1 MFDNI
6 IPNKINGTRDFF
18 GKELEK
24 RNYLINKIVNVY
36 KKYGFEELK
45 TPIFE
50 DINLLRNVYG
60 DEGNKLMYKILK
72 SGLENDD
79 IVDYCKKHELEKND
93 NNNEDILHYLID
105 KCLRYDLT
113 LPFMR
118 YICNNYTN
126 VNFPFKRYQVDTVF
140 RADRPQKG
148 RFREF
153 YQCDIDII
161 GTDSLL
167 CEVELLQIV
176 VEVFKELGIKNY
188 KIKLNNRSLLN
199 DISKICGLDD
209 NFTKFY
215 ILVDKID
222 KIGLEKFFEEIKKL
236 NINDDKFNILKDIYN
251 NNSNLEYL
259 EDILKKNN
267 IDLDNLNNLKD
278 VYALLKTF
286 KFNLKNVCID
296 FTLARGLGYY
306 TGSIFEVVL
315 EDINIGSVIGG
326 GRYDYFANKLNDN
339 NLKAIGLSFGIDR
352 LLVALEELKL
362 FPDEIHKKNRLLV
375 LNTKNNKFDID
386 LIEKLREVYIVD
398 YYYNGNDDI
407 KKQMKFANKKEYNFV
422 LIDNNIKDMS
432 TGEQYEI

>member
-1 MFDNI
+1 MFEDI

-24 RNYLINKIVNVY
+24 RNYLIDKIINIY

-45 TPIFE
+45 TPVFE

-72 SGLENDD
+72 SGLEEKNVNDIKDNDD
-79 IVDYCKKHELEKND
+79 I
-93 NNNEDILHYLID
+93 LHNLVD

-113 LPFMR
+113 LPFIR
-118 YICNNYTN
+118 YVCNNFN
-126 VNFPFKRYQVDTVF
+126 NIIFPFKRYQVDSVF

-161 GTDSLL
+161 GSDSLL
-167 CEVELLQIV
+167 CEVELLQVITDI
-176 VEVFKELGIKNY
+176 FKELCIKNY
-188 KIKLNNRSLLN
+188 KIKLNNRGLLN
-199 DISKICGLDD
+199 DIAKICDLED

-236 NINDDKFNILKDIYN
+236 NIKDDKFEILKDIYN

-259 EDILKKNN
+259 DDIFSKNN
-267 IDLDNLNNLKD
+267 INLDNLNNLRD
-278 VYALLKTF
+278 VYNLLKS
-286 KFNLKNVCID
+286 FNFDLKNIIID

-306 TGSIFEVVL
+306 TGTIFEVVL
-315 EDINIGSVIGG
+315 EDVKIGSVVGG
-326 GRYDYFANKLNDN
+326 GRYDYFAKKLNND
-339 NLKAIGLSFGIDR
+339 NLKSIGLSFGIDR
-352 LLVALEELKL
+352 LLVALEELNL
-362 FPDEIHKKNRLLV
+362 FPNEINKKNRLLV
-375 LNTKNNKFDID
+375 LNTNNNTFNID
-386 LIEKLREVYIVD
+386 LINKLRKDYIID
-398 YYYNGNDDI
+398 YYYNPNDNI
-407 KKQMKFANKKEYNFV
+407 KKQMKFANKKGYNYV
-422 LIDNNIKDMS
+422 LIDNNIKDMT
-432 TGEQYEI
+432 TGEQCQL

>member
-1 MFDNI
+1 MFEDI

-45 TPIFE
+45 TPVFE
-50 DINLLRNVYG
+50 DISLLRNVYG
-60 DEGNKLMYKILK
+60 DEGNKLMYKILR
-72 SGLENDD
+72 SGLEEKDVKDISDNDD
-79 IVDYCKKHELEKND
+79 I
-93 NNNEDILHYLID
+93 LHNLVD

-113 LPFMR
+113 LPLIR
-118 YICNNYTN
+118 YVCNNFN
-126 VNFPFKRYQVDTVF
+126 NIIFPFKRYQVQPVF

-176 VEVFKELGIKNY
+176 VDVFKELGIKNY
-188 KIKLNNRSLLN
+188 KIKLNNRGLLN
-199 DISKICGLDD
+199 DIANLCGLKDD
-209 NFTKFY
+209 FTKFY

-222 KIGLEKFFEEIKKL
+222 KIGLEKFFEEINNL
-236 NINDDKFNILKDIYN
+236 NIKKDKLEILKDIYN

-259 EDILKKNN
+259 EDIFIKNN
-267 IDLDNLNNLKD
+267 INLDNLNNLKE
-278 VYALLKTF
+278 VYNLLKN
-286 KFNLKNVCID
+286 FNIDLKNIIID

-315 EDINIGSVIGG
+315 EDVKIGSVVGG
-326 GRYDYFANKLNDN
+326 GRYDYFANKLDNN
-339 NLKAIGLSFGIDR
+339 NLKGIGLSFGIDR
-352 LLVALEELKL
+352 LLVALEELNL
-362 FPDEIHKKNRLLV
+362 FDKDIVKKNRLLV
-375 LNTKNNKFDID
+375 LNTKNNNFDVD
-386 LIEKLREVYIVD
+386 LINKLREVYIVD
-398 YYYNGNDDI
+398 YYYNSTDDI
-407 KKQMKFANKKEYNFV
+407 KKQMKFANKKGYNYV
-422 LIDNNIKDMS
+422 LIGNNIKDMT
-432 TGEQYEI
+432 TGNVSSL

>member
-1 MFDNI
+1 MFEDI

-24 RNYLINKIVNVY
+24 RNYLIDKIVNIY

-72 SGLENDD
+72 SGLEEKDVKDITNNDD
-79 IVDYCKKHELEKND
+79 I
-93 NNNEDILHYLID
+93 LHNLVD

-118 YICNNYTN
+118 YVCNNFN
-126 VNFPFKRYQVDTVF
+126 NIIFPFKRYQVDSVF

-167 CEVELLQIV
+167 CEIELLQV
-176 VEVFKELGIKNY
+176 VAEVFKELGIKNY
-188 KIKLNNRSLLN
+188 KIKLNNRGLLN
-199 DISKICGLDD
+199 DITKICDLED

-222 KIGLEKFFEEIKKL
+222 KIGLEKFFEEIKNL
-236 NINDDKFNILKDIYN
+236 NIKEDKFKILKDIYN

-259 EDILKKNN
+259 GNIFIKNN
-267 IDLDNLNNLKD
+267 INLDNLNNLKN
-278 VYALLKTF
+278 VYDLLKN
-286 KFNLKNVCID
+286 FNFDLKNIIID

-306 TGSIFEVVL
+306 TDTIFEVIL
-315 EDINIGSVIGG
+315 EDVKIGSVVGG
-326 GRYDYFANKLNDN
+326 GRYDYFAKKLNND

-352 LLVALEELKL
+352 LLVALEELNL
-362 FPDEIHKKNRLLV
+362 FPNKINKKNRLLV
-375 LNTKNNKFDID
+375 LNTNNNIFNID
-386 LIEKLREVYIVD
+386 LINKLREDYIID
-398 YYYNGNDDI
+398 YYYNSNDDI
-407 KKQMKFANKKEYNFV
+407 KKQMKFANKKGYNYV
-422 LIDNNIKDMS
+422 LIDNNIKDMIS
-432 TGEQYEI
+432 GEQCQL

>member
-1 MFDNI
+1 MFEDI

-24 RNYLINKIVNVY
+24 RNYLIDKIVNIY

-72 SGLENDD
+72 SGLEEKDVKDITNNDD
-79 IVDYCKKHELEKND
+79 I
-93 NNNEDILHYLID
+93 LHNLVD

-118 YICNNYTN
+118 YICNNFN
-126 VNFPFKRYQVDTVF
+126 NIIFPFKRYQVDSVF

-167 CEVELLQIV
+167 CEIELLQV
-176 VEVFKELGIKNY
+176 VAEVFKELGIKNY
-188 KIKLNNRSLLN
+188 KIKLNNRGLLN
-199 DISKICGLDD
+199 DITKICDLED

-222 KIGLEKFFEEIKKL
+222 KIGLEKFFEEIKNL
-236 NINDDKFNILKDIYN
+236 NIKEDKFKILKDIYN

-259 EDILKKNN
+259 GNIFIKNN
-267 IDLDNLNNLKD
+267 INLDNLNNLKN
-278 VYALLKTF
+278 VYDLLKN
-286 KFNLKNVCID
+286 FNFDLKNIIID

-306 TGSIFEVVL
+306 TDTIFEVIL
-315 EDINIGSVIGG
+315 EDVKIGSVVGG
-326 GRYDYFANKLNDN
+326 GRYDYFAKKLNND

-352 LLVALEELKL
+352 LLVALEELNL
-362 FPDEIHKKNRLLV
+362 FPNKINKKNRLLV
-375 LNTKNNKFDID
+375 LNTNNNIFNID
-386 LIEKLREVYIVD
+386 LINKLREDYIID
-398 YYYNGNDDI
+398 YYYNSNDDI
-407 KKQMKFANKKEYNFV
+407 KKQMKFANKKGYNYV
-422 LIDNNIKDMS
+422 LIDNNIKDMIS
-432 TGEQYEI
+432 GEQCQL

>member
-1 MFDNI
+1 MFEDI

-45 TPIFE
+45 TPVFE

-60 DEGNKLMYKILK
+60 DEGNKLMYKILR
-72 SGLENDD
+72 SGLEEKDVKD
-79 IVDYCKKHELEKND
+79 ISDSD
-93 NNNEDILHYLID
+93 DILHNLVD

-113 LPFMR
+113 LPLIR
-118 YICNNYTN
+118 YVCNNFN
-126 VNFPFKRYQVDTVF
+126 NIIFPFKRYQVQPVF

-176 VEVFKELGIKNY
+176 VDVFKELGIKNY
-188 KIKLNNRSLLN
+188 KIKLNNRGLLN
-199 DISKICGLDD
+199 DIAKICNLEDD
-209 NFTKFY
+209 FTKFY

-222 KIGLEKFFEEIKKL
+222 KIGLEKFFEEINNL
-236 NINDDKFNILKDIYN
+236 NIKKDKLEILKDIYN

-259 EDILKKNN
+259 EDIFIKNN
-267 IDLDNLNNLKD
+267 INLDNLNNLKE
-278 VYALLKTF
+278 VYNLLKN
-286 KFNLKNVCID
+286 FNIDLKNIIID

-306 TGSIFEVVL
+306 TGSIFEVIL
-315 EDINIGSVIGG
+315 EDVKIGSVVGG
-326 GRYDYFANKLNDN
+326 GRYDYFANKLYNN
-339 NLKAIGLSFGIDR
+339 NLKGIGLSFGIDR
-352 LLVALEELKL
+352 LLVALEELNL
-362 FPDEIHKKNRLLV
+362 FDKDIVKKNRLLV
-375 LNTKNNKFDID
+375 LNIKNNNFDVD
-386 LIEKLREVYIVD
+386 LINKLREVYIVD
-398 YYYNGNDDI
+398 YYYNSTDDI
-407 KKQMKFANKKEYNFV
+407 KKQMKFANKKGYNYV
-422 LIDNNIKDMS
+422 LIDNNIKDMT
-432 TGEQYEI
+432 TGEQYNL

>member
-1 MFDNI
+1 MFEDI

-24 RNYLINKIVNVY
+24 KNYLINKIVNIY

-72 SGLENDD
+72 SGLEEKDVKNITNNDD
-79 IVDYCKKHELEKND
+79 I
-93 NNNEDILHYLID
+93 LHNLVD

-118 YICNNYTN
+118 YVCNNFN
-126 VNFPFKRYQVDTVF
+126 NIIFPFKRYQVDSVF

-167 CEVELLQIV
+167 CEIELLQV
-176 VEVFKELGIKNY
+176 VAEVFKELGIKNY
-188 KIKLNNRSLLN
+188 KIKLNNRGLLN
-199 DISKICGLDD
+199 DITKICDLED

-222 KIGLEKFFEEIKKL
+222 KIGLEKFFEEIKNL
-236 NINDDKFNILKDIYN
+236 NIKEDKFKILKDIYN

-259 EDILKKNN
+259 GNIFIKNN
-267 IDLDNLNNLKD
+267 INLDNLNNLKN
-278 VYALLKTF
+278 VYDLLKN
-286 KFNLKNVCID
+286 FNFDLKNIIID

-306 TGSIFEVVL
+306 TDTIFEVIL
-315 EDINIGSVIGG
+315 EDVKIGSVVGG
-326 GRYDYFANKLNDN
+326 GRYDYFAKKLNND

-352 LLVALEELKL
+352 LLVALEELNL
-362 FPDEIHKKNRLLV
+362 FPNKINKKNRLLV
-375 LNTKNNKFDID
+375 LNTNNNIFNID
-386 LIEKLREVYIVD
+386 LINKLREDYIID
-398 YYYNGNDDI
+398 YYYNSNDDI
-407 KKQMKFANKKEYNFV
+407 KKQMKFANKKGYNYV
-422 LIDNNIKDMS
+422 LIDNNIKDMIS
-432 TGEQYEI
+432 GEQCQL

>member
-1 MFDNI
+1 MFEDI

-24 RNYLINKIVNVY
+24 RNYLIDKIVNIY

-72 SGLENDD
+72 SGLEEKDVKDITNNDD
-79 IVDYCKKHELEKND
+79 I
-93 NNNEDILHYLID
+93 LHNLVD

-118 YICNNYTN
+118 YICNNFN
-126 VNFPFKRYQVDTVF
+126 NIIFPFKRYQVDSVF

-167 CEVELLQIV
+167 CEIELLQV
-176 VEVFKELGIKNY
+176 VAEVFKELGIKNY
-188 KIKLNNRSLLN
+188 KIKLNNRGLLN
-199 DISKICGLDD
+199 DITKICDLED

-222 KIGLEKFFEEIKKL
+222 KIGLEKFFEEIKNL
-236 NINDDKFNILKDIYN
+236 NIKEDKFKILKDIYN

-259 EDILKKNN
+259 GNIFIKNN
-267 IDLDNLNNLKD
+267 INLDNLNNLKN
-278 VYALLKTF
+278 VYDLLKN
-286 KFNLKNVCID
+286 FNFDLKNIIID

-306 TGSIFEVVL
+306 TDTIFEVIL
-315 EDINIGSVIGG
+315 EDVKIGSVVGG
-326 GRYDYFANKLNDN
+326 GRYDYFAKKLNND

-352 LLVALEELKL
+352 LLVALEELNL
-362 FPDEIHKKNRLLV
+362 FPNKINKKNRLLV
-375 LNTKNNKFDID
+375 LNTNNNIFNID
-386 LIEKLREVYIVD
+386 LINKLREDYIID
-398 YYYNGNDDI
+398 SYYNSNDDI
-407 KKQMKFANKKEYNFV
+407 KKQMKFANKKGYNYV
-422 LIDNNIKDMS
+422 LIDNNIKDMIS
-432 TGEQYEI
+432 GEQCQL